1 MELHTSTVL
10 WRHAEHAW
18 YRGSVHWVGVCA
30 YRLCRS
36 FVHDIVMRSPA
47 RGGNTMGLTLVR
59 LLPLFL

>member
-30 YRLCRS
+30 
-36 FVHDIVMRSPA
+36 
-47 RGGNTMGLTLVR
+47 
-59 LLPLFL
+59 